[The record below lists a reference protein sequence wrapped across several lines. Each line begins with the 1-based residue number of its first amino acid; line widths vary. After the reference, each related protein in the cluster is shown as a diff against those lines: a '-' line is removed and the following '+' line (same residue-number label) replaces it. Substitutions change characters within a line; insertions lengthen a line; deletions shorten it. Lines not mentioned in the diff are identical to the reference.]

1 MKERMPRIIET
12 SRFGALT
19 VEDGDAVVFPKGIP
33 GFDDHREWVI
43 AGEDDDP
50 IKWLQSV
57 HDADVALPVTP
68 PSVILDR
75 YAPRFADEEL
85 EEVRLGSDENMMLL
99 VVLSLPPGAPW
110 DMTANLRAPIV
121 LNHVKRIGK
130 QIIALNE
137 DYPLKAEVLP
147 EPVRNALKAKAERP
161 EDAAERAAAE
171 PGGD

>member
-1 MKERMPRIIET
+1 MPRIIET
-12 SRFGALT
+12 SRFGALA
-19 VEDGDAVVFPKGIP
+19 VEDGDVVVFPKGIP

-50 IKWLQSV
+50 IKWLQSMN
-57 HDADVALPVTP
+57 DADVALPVTA

-99 VVLSLPPGAPW
+99 VVLSLPAGAPW

-130 QIIALNE
+130 QIISLNE
-137 DYPLKAEVLP
+137 DYPLKANVLP
-147 EPVRNALKAKAERP
+147 EPVRNALKAKAEKS
-161 EDAAERAAAE
+161 EGAEVAGAAAE

>member
-1 MKERMPRIIET
+1 MPRIIET
-12 SRFGALT
+12 SRFGALA
-19 VEDGDAVVFPKGIP
+19 VEDGDVIVFPKGIP
-33 GFDDHREWVI
+33 GFDDHREWII

-50 IKWLQSV
+50 IKWLQSLN
-57 HDADVALPVTP
+57 DADVALPVTP

-99 VVLSLPPGAPW
+99 VVLSLPAGAPW

-137 DYPLKAEVLP
+137 EYPLKADVLP
-147 EPVRNALKAKAERP
+147 EPVRNALKAKTEKSEGA
-161 EDAAERAAAE
+161 AAEAAAE

>member
-1 MKERMPRIIET
+1 MPRIIET

-19 VEDGDAVVFPKGIP
+19 VEDGDVIIFPKGIP

-57 HDADVALPVTP
+57 HDAEVALPVTP

-137 DYPLKAEVLP
+137 DYPLKAEDLP
-147 EPVRNALKAKAERP
+147 EPMRNALKAKAEIS
-161 EDAAERAAAE
+161 EDAAARAAAE
-171 PGGD
+171 SGED